1 MRIGL
6 VPLVADAS
14 TKTRRELFVGNTP
27 TGTTERALIDHV
39 NAAMVTAKMCL
50 QPGPPVISCRVSPAF
65 AFIELRSIEETDR
78 CLSLTGLPFMG
89 ATLKVGRPSK
99 YEGPMTT
106 ASNWGQVVLELGEM
120 DKPSTASANLLRAGG
135 VDMSGT
141 VPENEK
147 SKRELFIGNVPA
159 GADEESLRSLLV
171 LVATQVGLLASG
183 GSPLVSLRLS
193 GHYAF
198 IEVRSAIEASSLLR
212 ISGVPFCGTRLRI
225 SRPTK
230 YQDAS
235 LSRRDDDSLGLT
247 WTDTLEEYR
256 ASVPQFRSLD
266 SDKKSS
272 PPLRPLSLDV
282 VTRLAI
288 LTDAPTNAL
297 VLRNVLQTARADSAN
312 VNAAAD
318 EIIKDLHTEASK
330 FGAVLGVV
338 PYDADDLK
346 VDFSLVD
353 DAILAMANF
362 KFMRFCN
369 QAIDVHFHTQPLSS
383 PPPSNC
389 L

>member
-14 TKTRRELFVGNTP
+14 TKTRRELFIGNTP
-27 TGTTERALIDHV
+27 TGTTERVLIDHV

-50 QPGPPVISCRVSPAF
+50 QPVPPVISCRVSPAF

-99 YEGPMTT
+99 YEGPITI
-106 ASNWGQVVLELGEM
+106 ASNWAQVVFELGEL
-120 DKPSTASANLLRAGG
+120 DNPSTASANLLRAGG

-141 VPENEK
+141 AHENDK

-159 GADEESLRSLLV
+159 GAHEESLQSFLV

-183 GSPLVSLRLS
+183 GNPFVSLRLS

-198 IEVRSAIEASSLLR
+198 IEVRSAIEAASLLK
-212 ISGVPFCGTRLRI
+212 ISGVPFRGTRLRI

-230 YQDAS
+230 YQDVP

-256 ASVPQFRSLD
+256 ASVPQFRELD
-266 SDKKSS
+266 SDCGSS
-272 PPLRPLSLDV
+272 PPLPPLSSDV
-282 VTRLAI
+282 VTRLAT

-297 VLRNVLQTARADSAN
+297 VFRDVLQTARAGTAD
-312 VNAAAD
+312 VNDAAAE
-318 EIIKDLHTEASK
+318 EIIKDLRTEASK
-330 FGAVLGVV
+330 FGAVLSVV
-338 PYDADDLK
+338 PYEADDLK

-353 DAILAMANF
+353 DAILAMGNF
-362 KFMRFCN
+362 RFMRFYD
-369 QAIDVHFHTQPLSS
+369 QAIDVHFHTQP
-383 PPPSNC
+383 PSAPH
-389 L
+389 

>member
-1 MRIGL
+1 M
-6 VPLVADAS
+6 S
-14 TKTRRELFVGNTP
+14 NT
-27 TGTTERALIDHV
+27 
-39 NAAMVTAKMCL
+39 
-50 QPGPPVISCRVSPAF
+50 
-65 AFIELRSIEETDR
+65 
-78 CLSLTGLPFMG
+78 
-89 ATLKVGRPSK
+89 
-99 YEGPMTT
+99 
-106 ASNWGQVVLELGEM
+106 
-120 DKPSTASANLLRAGG
+120 
-135 VDMSGT
+135 
-141 VPENEK
+141 
-147 SKRELFIGNVPA
+147 GNVPA
-159 GADEESLRSLLV
+159 GADEESLQSFLV

-266 SDKKSS
+266 SDNKSS

-297 VLRNVLQTARADSAN
+297 VLRNVLQTARTTPCLHVPTSWSKTYRLERPRSAP
-312 VNAAAD
+312 
-318 EIIKDLHTEASK
+318 IFRLSRC
-330 FGAVLGVV
+330 
-338 PYDADDLK
+338 
-346 VDFSLVD
+346 
-353 DAILAMANF
+353 
-362 KFMRFCN
+362 RFRQC
-369 QAIDVHFHTQPLSS
+369 Q
-383 PPPSNC
+383 C
-389 L
+389 CR